1 MTGENAAP
9 AEMPGVEERFTAAY
23 LGFNPHDPS
32 TWAVDIVNRLVRIR
46 AERGDQAFVQE
57 VANLITPPPGA
68 GIHSLLNACCYREQC
83 KALEAR
89 ALAAEADSEQWQN
102 LFESTRA
109 SMQQDINRLERELA
123 SETERADMAVRQ
135 MVKQNTRL
143 AALAQIAAPGAVMA
157 ANDNR
162 PVFVDRKTSGS
173 DRTALY
179 RHWDEEDN
187 LLYVGV
193 SLSAV
198 ARLSDHMANSRW
210 APDIAKVTVEYYGS
224 RPDALAAEQKAIETE
239 APAYNVIYNRP
250 HQPAQCCGP
259 DAYPGRV
266 FKRKRQIPDA
276 VADDLV
282 RDAILRDGVVGVQ
295 WKDVVSR
302 SHGALFG
309 RRPVYYTTND
319 DLADALRRVLASGEF
334 VEDAGAY
341 YPARCGNYTHVK
353 AGKVAA

>member
-1 MTGENAAP
+1 MTP
-9 AEMPGVEERFTAAY
+9 
-23 LGFNPHDPS
+23 
-32 TWAVDIVNRLVRIR
+32 
-46 AERGDQAFVQE
+46 
-57 VANLITPPPGA
+57 
-68 GIHSLLNACCYREQC
+68 
-83 KALEAR
+83 
-89 ALAAEADSEQWQN
+89 
-102 LFESTRA
+102 
-109 SMQQDINRLERELA
+109 
-123 SETERADMAVRQ
+123 
-135 MVKQNTRL
+135 
-143 AALAQIAAPGAVMA
+143 

-162 PVFVDRKTSGS
+162 PVFVDRKTAASE
-173 DRTALY
+173 RTALY

-187 LLYVGV
+187 LLYVGI

-198 ARLSDHMANSRW
+198 ARLSDHMANSQW
-210 APDIAKVTVEYYGS
+210 ASDIAKVTVEYYAS

-250 HQPAQCCGP
+250 HPPAQYGGP

-266 FKRKRQIPDA
+266 FKRKRQIPDE